1 MKTAYRTRRSRNQ
14 TQKRPIPQCGRLYL
28 YRSKRLKRPRRTSKV
43 AELKE
48 RLIRAYPRL
57 FSGVANKNPPDRG
70 RFGTA
75 KIKLKPNLK
84 IYRHREYQLQGDRA
98 EAMKKLLA
106 EFIERG
112 WIEPS
117 DSEWASPAFIVPKK
131 EKGEWRLVVDYRGL
145 NEQTEHHSYS
155 LPLIDSILQ
164 KQQKK
169 RIFTVLDLKHGYHQM
184 PLHPDSR
191 PCTAMSTPLGP
202 MQWKV
207 VPMGAKNGNA
217 VFQRMMEDLLG
228 PVRDC
233 ADPFVDDI
241 IIGSGTEN
249 MTEDELIDAHEKDLR
264 RVLSELDKHNMVCKP
279 TKASL
284 FVKEVEFA
292 GHVVGHGQRR
302 PMPGKLASLH
312 HWEKPQTIS
321 ELRSFMGFCNY
332 YSGYVRMYA
341 ELSGPLHKM
350 LQVGKFDGRKGS
362 KKKLAW
368 TPEAEDA
375 FNRLKER
382 LLGQL
387 GLFLVDPDKGF
398 VLRTDASDYA
408 VGAVLEQV
416 RDDGTHVP
424 VAFWSRI
431 LAEGQRRTW
440 TAREKET
447 YAIVCALRKWSGHI
461 GLQPVVVCTDHQSLQ
476 SWHKEHVDTP
486 SGPAARRA
494 RWHETFAKFD
504 LSVVYIPG
512 KDNTV
517 ADCLSRWAY
526 PAGKAWM
533 DISSHGDAEETEEA
547 KRIIEME
554 KVMEQEGVK
563 CFVVMANCTDL
574 AKFRGARVQAIRE
587 ETLEQS
593 MVAPVELVKSVLTED
608 WSDDYT
614 ASEHWSKY
622 WNAVSA
628 PSDDEWPEGLTE
640 DGDKLFLKDKLLV
653 PENRWRSSLT
663 IGTTPSSC
671 ILAEIR
677 CSRTWSGVS
686 SSLRGTTPSRIG
698 TAAAVPC
705 VGPRRALTTPQR
717 ATRCIR
723 LYRRPLC
730 GPWPWTY
737 SPCLRSPW
745 TERPTTVSSWRW
757 TGTAGIS
764 WQSRARSPRR
774 RTRRTSME
782 WGCRPRPSLMP

>member
-1 MKTAYRTRRSRNQ
+1 MGIATHDDEDGISDEEKSDSDPEEVYTAVRSVVS
-14 TQKRPIPQCGRLYL
+14 IPKQAAEEAQEN
-28 YRSKRLKRPRRTSKV
+28 PKV

-48 RLIRAYPRL
+48 RLIHAYPRL

-145 NEQTEHHSYS
+145 NEQTEHDSYS

-169 RIFTVLDLKHGYHQM
+169 RIFTVLDLNHGYHQM
-184 PLHPDSR
+184 PLHSDSR

-217 VFQRMMEDLLG
+217 AFQRMMEDLLG
-228 PVRDC
+228 PVRDR

-312 HWEKPQTIS
+312 HWKKPQTIS

-375 FNRLKER
+375 FNSLKER

-447 YAIVCALRKWSGHI
+447 YAISDAFPWGAGHGTLR
-461 GLQPVVVCTDHQSLQ
+461 
-476 SWHKEHVDTP
+476 DT
-486 SGPAARRA
+486 R
-494 RWHETFAKFD
+494 K
-504 LSVVYIPG
+504 
-512 KDNTV
+512 
-517 ADCLSRWAY
+517 
-526 PAGKAWM
+526 
-533 DISSHGDAEETEEA
+533 
-547 KRIIEME
+547 
-554 KVMEQEGVK
+554 
-563 CFVVMANCTDL
+563 
-574 AKFRGARVQAIRE
+574 
-587 ETLEQS
+587 
-593 MVAPVELVKSVLTED
+593 
-608 WSDDYT
+608 
-614 ASEHWSKY
+614 
-622 WNAVSA
+622 
-628 PSDDEWPEGLTE
+628 
-640 DGDKLFLKDKLLV
+640 
-653 PENRWRSSLT
+653 
-663 IGTTPSSC
+663 
-671 ILAEIR
+671 
-677 CSRTWSGVS
+677 
-686 SSLRGTTPSRIG
+686 
-698 TAAAVPC
+698 
-705 VGPRRALTTPQR
+705 
-717 ATRCIR
+717 
-723 LYRRPLC
+723 
-730 GPWPWTY
+730 
-737 SPCLRSPW
+737 
-745 TERPTTVSSWRW
+745 
-757 TGTAGIS
+757 
-764 WQSRARSPRR
+764 
-774 RTRRTSME
+774 
-782 WGCRPRPSLMP
+782 